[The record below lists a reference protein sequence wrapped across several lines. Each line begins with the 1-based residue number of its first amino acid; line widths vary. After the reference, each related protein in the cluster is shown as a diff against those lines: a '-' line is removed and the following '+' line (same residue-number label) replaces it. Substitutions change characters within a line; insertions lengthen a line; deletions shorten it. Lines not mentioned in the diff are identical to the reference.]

1 MASLKY
7 EISLLDRNTRF
18 ALWQIKMQAVLAQ
31 MDLEDAL
38 LGIDKMPST
47 LTDEEKKRKDRKALT
62 QLHLHLSNEILQ
74 DVMKEKTAA
83 ALWKRLEQ
91 ICMSKTLT
99 SKLHMKQRLYAHRL
113 EEGASVHEHLTVFK
127 EILSNLEAMEVQYDK
142 EDLGLILLC
151 SLPPSYL
158 TFRDT
163 ILYSRESLTV
173 DEVYDSLTS
182 YDKMKHL
189 VVKPDS
195 QGEGLIVRGRQD
207 RNTDDDR
214 GRTQERNHRGKSK
227 GRSKSSN
234 RGKTCNFCK
243 KKGHIKSECY
253 KLQNK
258 IKREAANQ
266 KEKQPENSGE
276 ADVVEDYSD
285 GELLV
290 ASVNDS
296 KVSEEWILDSGC
308 TFHMSPN
315 RDWFTTYETVSEGVV
330 LMGNN
335 ASCKIAGVGTI
346 KVKMFDGIVRTL
358 SDVRYVP
365 ELKIN
370 LISLSTLDSKGYRYT
385 AESGVLKI
393 SKGSLVVMKGQRKTA
408 KLYVLQGSTVT
419 GDAAV
424 ASSSLSDD
432 DITKLWHMRL
442 GHMSENG
449 MVELSK
455 RGLLDGQG
463 ICKLNF
469 CEHCVFG
476 KRKRVRFTR
485 GIHNTKET
493 LEYIH
498 SDLWG
503 PSRVPSR
510 GGANYMLTF
519 IDDFSRKVWAFF
531 LKQKSDVFS
540 AFKSWKIMIEKQTGK
555 QIKYLRTDNG
565 LEFCSDE
572 FNRLC
577 KSEGIVRHLTVRHTP
592 QQNGVAERMNRTI
605 MEKVRCMLSN
615 ANLPKSFWAEA
626 ASTACFLINRSPSVA
641 IEKKTPQEVWSG
653 NPANYSDL
661 KIFGCPAYAHV
672 NNGKLEPRSI
682 KCVFL
687 GYKAGVKGYK
697 LWCPENRKVVIS
709 RDVVFDETAML
720 PNLSLKDSS
729 NKENQKQVEHQI
741 NTESTPQVS
750 TKIENRVASSP
761 QYSIAKNRTKR
772 EIKPPKK
779 YAEADL
785 VAYALNVAEDIDA
798 NQEPSNYSE
807 AISCEDS
814 EKWMFA
820 MQEEM
825 ESLHKNKT
833 WDLVKLPKG
842 KKTVRC
848 KWVFKKKEGTPG
860 VEEPKY
866 KARLVAK
873 GYSQV
878 PGVDFT
884 DVFSPVVKHSS
895 IRALLGIVAMHDL
908 ELEQLDVKTAFLHGE
923 LEEDI
928 YMQQPEGFRVSEKE
942 DYVCL
947 LKKSLY
953 GLKQSPRQW
962 YKRFDSFMTSHDFK
976 RSSFDSCVY
985 FKKNNDGSFVYLL
998 LYVDDMLIAAKD
1010 KGEIRKVKAQL
1021 SEEFEMKDLGPAKKI
1036 LGMEILRDRKTSK
1049 LYLSQK
1055 GYIEKLL
1062 CRFNMR
1068 SAKPVSTPLAA
1079 HFRLSSALSPQSD
1092 DEIEYMSHVPYSS
1105 AVGSLMYAMVCSRPD
1120 LSYAVSAVSRYMV
1133 NLGKEH
1139 WKTVQWILRY
1149 LRGTTDVCLQ
1159 FGRTED
1165 GVIGYVDADFA
1176 GDLDRR
1182 RSLTGYVFTIGGC
1195 AISWKATLQTTVALS
1210 TTEAEYMAITEACK
1224 EAIWLKGLFSELNE
1238 DLQISTVFCDSQSA
1252 IFLTKDQMFHE
1263 RTKHIDVRYH
1273 FVRDIIA
1280 RGDIVVSKISTHEN
1294 PADMM
1299 TKSLPITKFEHCLD
1313 LIQGPSLG
1321 EDQHDSQ
1328 LRMVNAI
1335 SSRTHEID
1343 YEMNMLSA
1351 KVNRK
1356 HSDVE
1361 TTSADGKDTNGGK
1374 HRSSEGKLSNKESR
1388 SRVLN
1393 RSVVKSKS
1401 DMASKI
1407 RKTPAGTRTAV
1418 QKSKFDQKEEI
1429 RKRIE
1434 ELRIQRQ
1441 KRIAERSAA
1450 KGLNPVTSRKNS
1462 IGTKTST
1469 TSLKNQPLNQETKKL
1484 PKPALRSSTIEH
1496 LATARKSAELKS
1508 NQPKKSAS
1516 KENSSSTTGS
1526 QKVKSSTNKV
1536 KGSDKKSGTNKV
1548 LSCDKDPREK
1558 VSEEIT
1564 FESEATQQTAIVDD
1578 FKDVQELQ
1586 SITSIMKPEECEI
1599 LQRKTSSESKNS
1611 NANMLTE
1618 DNKPLQSDHLK
1629 AKDFDEDVPEMITVD
1644 SIPPSPDKTV
1654 KFSTVNVGT
1663 NSEVNGK
1670 DTSGRVI
1677 AEIEISTPPPNE
1689 AIEMEPSVHS
1699 RKKWNNGENSPKA
1712 SKRFRK
1718 LLFFGKRTRNS
1729 TKTDFI
1735 AIVNSC

>member
-7 EISLLDRNTRF
+7 EIPLLDRNTRF

-47 LTDEEKKRKDRKALT
+47 LTDEEKKRCDEREDCRCIMEEART
-62 QLHLHLSNEILQ
+62 NMYVENSNKQVAYEAASLCSSL
-74 DVMKEKTAA
+74 EK
-83 ALWKRLEQ
+83 
-91 ICMSKTLT
+91 
-99 SKLHMKQRLYAHRL
+99 
-113 EEGASVHEHLTVFK
+113 GASVHEHLTVFK

-151 SLPPSYL
+151 SLPPSYS

-173 DEVYDSLTS
+173 DEVYDSLTL

-214 GRTQERNHRGKSK
+214 GRTQERNHRAKSK

-234 RGKTCNFCK
+234 RGKLVTSVRR
-243 KKGHIKSECY
+243 KGTLNLSAISY
-253 KLQNK
+253 KIRLK
-258 IKREAANQ
+258 GRLRIKRENNQ
-266 KEKQPENSGE
+266 KILVKLMC
-276 ADVVEDYSD
+276 VEDYSD
-285 GELLV
+285 GELVV

-315 RDWFTTYETVSEGVV
+315 RDWFTTYETVSEGV
-330 LMGNN
+330 
-335 ASCKIAGVGTI
+335 GTI
-346 KVKMFDGIVRTL
+346 KVKMFDGVVRTL

-365 ELKIN
+365 ELKRN

-476 KRKRVRFTR
+476 KQKRVRFTR

-531 LKQKSDVFS
+531 LKQKSDIVQVRRDRETLDS
-540 AFKSWKIMIEKQTGK
+540 SSYSTAKRRC
-555 QIKYLRTDNG
+555 RTN
-565 LEFCSDE
+565 E
-572 FNRLC
+572 
-577 KSEGIVRHLTVRHTP
+577 
-592 QQNGVAERMNRTI
+592 QTI

-741 NTESTPQVS
+741 NTESTPQ
-750 TKIENRVASSP
+750 
-761 QYSIAKNRTKR
+761 
-772 EIKPPKK
+772 K

-833 WDLVKLPKG
+833 WDLVKLP
-842 KKTVRC
+842 
-848 KWVFKKKEGTPG
+848 
-860 VEEPKY
+860 

-928 YMQQPEGFRVSEKE
+928 YMQQPEGFTVSEKE

-962 YKRFDSFMTSHDFK
+962 YKRF
-976 RSSFDSCVY
+976 
-985 FKKNNDGSFVYLL
+985 
-998 LYVDDMLIAAKD
+998 
-1010 KGEIRKVKAQL
+1010 
-1021 SEEFEMKDLGPAKKI
+1021 
-1036 LGMEILRDRKTSK
+1036 
-1049 LYLSQK
+1049 
-1055 GYIEKLL
+1055 
-1062 CRFNMR
+1062 NMR

-1079 HFRLSSALSPQSD
+1079 HFRLSSTLSPQSD

-1120 LSYAVSAVSRYMV
+1120 LSYAVSAVSRYMA
-1133 NLGKEH
+1133 NPGKEH
-1139 WKTVQWILRY
+1139 WKAVQWILRY

-1313 LIQGPSLG
+1313 L
-1321 EDQHDSQ
+1321 
-1328 LRMVNAI
+1328 
-1335 SSRTHEID
+1335 
-1343 YEMNMLSA
+1343 
-1351 KVNRK
+1351 
-1356 HSDVE
+1356 
-1361 TTSADGKDTNGGK
+1361 
-1374 HRSSEGKLSNKESR
+1374 
-1388 SRVLN
+1388 
-1393 RSVVKSKS
+1393 
-1401 DMASKI
+1401 
-1407 RKTPAGTRTAV
+1407 
-1418 QKSKFDQKEEI
+1418 
-1429 RKRIE
+1429 
-1434 ELRIQRQ
+1434 
-1441 KRIAERSAA
+1441 
-1450 KGLNPVTSRKNS
+1450 
-1462 IGTKTST
+1462 
-1469 TSLKNQPLNQETKKL
+1469 
-1484 PKPALRSSTIEH
+1484 
-1496 LATARKSAELKS
+1496 
-1508 NQPKKSAS
+1508 
-1516 KENSSSTTGS
+1516 
-1526 QKVKSSTNKV
+1526 
-1536 KGSDKKSGTNKV
+1536 
-1548 LSCDKDPREK
+1548 
-1558 VSEEIT
+1558 
-1564 FESEATQQTAIVDD
+1564 
-1578 FKDVQELQ
+1578 
-1586 SITSIMKPEECEI
+1586 
-1599 LQRKTSSESKNS
+1599 
-1611 NANMLTE
+1611 
-1618 DNKPLQSDHLK
+1618 
-1629 AKDFDEDVPEMITVD
+1629 
-1644 SIPPSPDKTV
+1644 
-1654 KFSTVNVGT
+1654 VG
-1663 NSEVNGK
+1663 
-1670 DTSGRVI
+1670 
-1677 AEIEISTPPPNE
+1677 
-1689 AIEMEPSVHS
+1689 VH
-1699 RKKWNNGENSPKA
+1699 
-1712 SKRFRK
+1712 
-1718 LLFFGKRTRNS
+1718 
-1729 TKTDFI
+1729 
-1735 AIVNSC
+1735 C

>member
-7 EISLLDRNTRF
+7 EIPLLDRNTRF

-151 SLPPSYL
+151 SLPPSYS

-214 GRTQERNHRGKSK
+214 GRTQERNHRA
-227 GRSKSSN
+227 
-234 RGKTCNFCK
+234 T
-243 KKGHIKSECY
+243 
-253 KLQNK
+253 NK

-266 KEKQPENSGE
+266 KGKQPENSGE

-346 KVKMFDGIVRTL
+346 KVKMFDGVVRTL

-365 ELKIN
+365 ELKRN

-432 DITKLWHMRL
+432 DITKLWHMRGHMRL

-476 KRKRVRFTR
+476 KQKRVRFTR

-572 FNRLC
+572 FNILC

-720 PNLSLKDSS
+720 PNLSLKDCS

-750 TKIENRVASSP
+750 TKIENRVTSSP
-761 QYSIAKNRTKR
+761 QYSIVKNRTKR

-779 YAEADL
+779 YAEVDL

-878 PGVDFT
+878 PRVDFT

-895 IRALLGIVAMHDL
+895 IRALLGIMAMHDL

-928 YMQQPEGFRVSEKE
+928 YMQQPEGFTVSEKE

-953 GLKQSPRQW
+953 DLKQSP
-962 YKRFDSFMTSHDFK
+962 
-976 RSSFDSCVY
+976 
-985 FKKNNDGSFVYLL
+985 
-998 LYVDDMLIAAKD
+998 
-1010 KGEIRKVKAQL
+1010 
-1021 SEEFEMKDLGPAKKI
+1021 
-1036 LGMEILRDRKTSK
+1036 
-1049 LYLSQK
+1049 
-1055 GYIEKLL
+1055 
-1062 CRFNMR
+1062 RFNMR

-1105 AVGSLMYAMVCSRPD
+1105 AVGSLMYVMVCSRPD
-1120 LSYAVSAVSRYMV
+1120 LSYAVSAVSRYMA
-1133 NLGKEH
+1133 NPGKEH
-1139 WKTVQWILRY
+1139 WKAVQWILRY

-1238 DLQISTVFCDSQSA
+1238 DLQISTIFCDSQSA

-1313 LIQGPSLG
+1313 L
-1321 EDQHDSQ
+1321 
-1328 LRMVNAI
+1328 
-1335 SSRTHEID
+1335 
-1343 YEMNMLSA
+1343 
-1351 KVNRK
+1351 
-1356 HSDVE
+1356 
-1361 TTSADGKDTNGGK
+1361 
-1374 HRSSEGKLSNKESR
+1374 
-1388 SRVLN
+1388 
-1393 RSVVKSKS
+1393 
-1401 DMASKI
+1401 
-1407 RKTPAGTRTAV
+1407 
-1418 QKSKFDQKEEI
+1418 
-1429 RKRIE
+1429 
-1434 ELRIQRQ
+1434 
-1441 KRIAERSAA
+1441 
-1450 KGLNPVTSRKNS
+1450 
-1462 IGTKTST
+1462 
-1469 TSLKNQPLNQETKKL
+1469 
-1484 PKPALRSSTIEH
+1484 
-1496 LATARKSAELKS
+1496 
-1508 NQPKKSAS
+1508 
-1516 KENSSSTTGS
+1516 
-1526 QKVKSSTNKV
+1526 
-1536 KGSDKKSGTNKV
+1536 
-1548 LSCDKDPREK
+1548 
-1558 VSEEIT
+1558 
-1564 FESEATQQTAIVDD
+1564 
-1578 FKDVQELQ
+1578 
-1586 SITSIMKPEECEI
+1586 
-1599 LQRKTSSESKNS
+1599 
-1611 NANMLTE
+1611 
-1618 DNKPLQSDHLK
+1618 
-1629 AKDFDEDVPEMITVD
+1629 
-1644 SIPPSPDKTV
+1644 
-1654 KFSTVNVGT
+1654 VG
-1663 NSEVNGK
+1663 
-1670 DTSGRVI
+1670 
-1677 AEIEISTPPPNE
+1677 
-1689 AIEMEPSVHS
+1689 VH
-1699 RKKWNNGENSPKA
+1699 
-1712 SKRFRK
+1712 
-1718 LLFFGKRTRNS
+1718 
-1729 TKTDFI
+1729 
-1735 AIVNSC
+1735 C

>member
-1 MASLKY
+1 
-7 EISLLDRNTRF
+7 
-18 ALWQIKMQAVLAQ
+18 
-31 MDLEDAL
+31 
-38 LGIDKMPST
+38 
-47 LTDEEKKRKDRKALT
+47 
-62 QLHLHLSNEILQ
+62 
-74 DVMKEKTAA
+74 
-83 ALWKRLEQ
+83 
-91 ICMSKTLT
+91 
-99 SKLHMKQRLYAHRL
+99 
-113 EEGASVHEHLTVFK
+113 
-127 EILSNLEAMEVQYDK
+127 
-142 EDLGLILLC
+142 
-151 SLPPSYL
+151 
-158 TFRDT
+158 
-163 ILYSRESLTV
+163 
-173 DEVYDSLTS
+173 
-182 YDKMKHL
+182 
-189 VVKPDS
+189 
-195 QGEGLIVRGRQD
+195 
-207 RNTDDDR
+207 
-214 GRTQERNHRGKSK
+214 
-227 GRSKSSN
+227 
-234 RGKTCNFCK
+234 
-243 KKGHIKSECY
+243 
-253 KLQNK
+253 
-258 IKREAANQ
+258 
-266 KEKQPENSGE
+266 
-276 ADVVEDYSD
+276 
-285 GELLV
+285 
-290 ASVNDS
+290 
-296 KVSEEWILDSGC
+296 
-308 TFHMSPN
+308 
-315 RDWFTTYETVSEGVV
+315 
-330 LMGNN
+330 
-335 ASCKIAGVGTI
+335 
-346 KVKMFDGIVRTL
+346 
-358 SDVRYVP
+358 
-365 ELKIN
+365 
-370 LISLSTLDSKGYRYT
+370 
-385 AESGVLKI
+385 
-393 SKGSLVVMKGQRKTA
+393 
-408 KLYVLQGSTVT
+408 
-419 GDAAV
+419 
-424 ASSSLSDD
+424 
-432 DITKLWHMRL
+432 
-442 GHMSENG
+442 
-449 MVELSK
+449 
-455 RGLLDGQG
+455 
-463 ICKLNF
+463 
-469 CEHCVFG
+469 
-476 KRKRVRFTR
+476 
-485 GIHNTKET
+485 
-493 LEYIH
+493 
-498 SDLWG
+498 
-503 PSRVPSR
+503 
-510 GGANYMLTF
+510 
-519 IDDFSRKVWAFF
+519 
-531 LKQKSDVFS
+531 
-540 AFKSWKIMIEKQTGK
+540 MIEKQTGK

-661 KIFGCPAYAHV
+661 KI
-672 NNGKLEPRSI
+672 
-682 KCVFL
+682 L
-687 GYKAGVKGYK
+687 GVLPGVKGYK

-729 NKENQKQVEHQI
+729 NKENQK
-741 NTESTPQVS
+741 
-750 TKIENRVASSP
+750 
-761 QYSIAKNRTKR
+761 TKR

-928 YMQQPEGFRVSEKE
+928 YMQQPEGFTVSEKE

-1079 HFRLSSALSPQSD
+1079 HFRLSSTLSPQSD

-1120 LSYAVSAVSRYMV
+1120 LSYAVSA
-1133 NLGKEH
+1133 
-1139 WKTVQWILRY
+1139 
-1149 LRGTTDVCLQ
+1149 

-1313 LIQGPSLG
+1313 L
-1321 EDQHDSQ
+1321 
-1328 LRMVNAI
+1328 
-1335 SSRTHEID
+1335 
-1343 YEMNMLSA
+1343 
-1351 KVNRK
+1351 
-1356 HSDVE
+1356 
-1361 TTSADGKDTNGGK
+1361 
-1374 HRSSEGKLSNKESR
+1374 
-1388 SRVLN
+1388 
-1393 RSVVKSKS
+1393 
-1401 DMASKI
+1401 
-1407 RKTPAGTRTAV
+1407 
-1418 QKSKFDQKEEI
+1418 
-1429 RKRIE
+1429 
-1434 ELRIQRQ
+1434 
-1441 KRIAERSAA
+1441 
-1450 KGLNPVTSRKNS
+1450 
-1462 IGTKTST
+1462 
-1469 TSLKNQPLNQETKKL
+1469 
-1484 PKPALRSSTIEH
+1484 
-1496 LATARKSAELKS
+1496 
-1508 NQPKKSAS
+1508 
-1516 KENSSSTTGS
+1516 
-1526 QKVKSSTNKV
+1526 
-1536 KGSDKKSGTNKV
+1536 
-1548 LSCDKDPREK
+1548 
-1558 VSEEIT
+1558 
-1564 FESEATQQTAIVDD
+1564 
-1578 FKDVQELQ
+1578 
-1586 SITSIMKPEECEI
+1586 
-1599 LQRKTSSESKNS
+1599 
-1611 NANMLTE
+1611 
-1618 DNKPLQSDHLK
+1618 
-1629 AKDFDEDVPEMITVD
+1629 
-1644 SIPPSPDKTV
+1644 
-1654 KFSTVNVGT
+1654 VG
-1663 NSEVNGK
+1663 
-1670 DTSGRVI
+1670 
-1677 AEIEISTPPPNE
+1677 
-1689 AIEMEPSVHS
+1689 VH
-1699 RKKWNNGENSPKA
+1699 
-1712 SKRFRK
+1712 
-1718 LLFFGKRTRNS
+1718 
-1729 TKTDFI
+1729 
-1735 AIVNSC
+1735 C

>member
-7 EISLLDRNTRF
+7 EIPLLDRNTRF

-47 LTDEEKKRKDRKALT
+47 LTDKEKKRKDRKALT

-151 SLPPSYL
+151 PLPPSYS

-214 GRTQERNHRGKSK
+214 GRTQE
-227 GRSKSSN
+227 
-234 RGKTCNFCK
+234 
-243 KKGHIKSECY
+243 
-253 KLQNK
+253 
-258 IKREAANQ
+258 AANQ
-266 KEKQPENSGE
+266 KGKQPENSGE

-335 ASCKIAGVGTI
+335 TSCKIAGVGTI
-346 KVKMFDGIVRTL
+346 KVKMFDGVVRTL

-365 ELKIN
+365 ELKRN

-385 AESGVLKI
+385 AESG
-393 SKGSLVVMKGQRKTA
+393 
-408 KLYVLQGSTVT
+408 GSTVT

-476 KRKRVRFTR
+476 KQKRVRFTR

-750 TKIENRVASSP
+750 TKIENRVASLP

-825 ESLHKNKT
+825 ESLHKNKI

-895 IRALLGIVAMHDL
+895 I
-908 ELEQLDVKTAFLHGE
+908 
-923 LEEDI
+923 
-928 YMQQPEGFRVSEKE
+928 
-942 DYVCL
+942 
-947 LKKSLY
+947 
-953 GLKQSPRQW
+953 
-962 YKRFDSFMTSHDFK
+962 
-976 RSSFDSCVY
+976 
-985 FKKNNDGSFVYLL
+985 
-998 LYVDDMLIAAKD
+998 
-1010 KGEIRKVKAQL
+1010 
-1021 SEEFEMKDLGPAKKI
+1021 
-1036 LGMEILRDRKTSK
+1036 
-1049 LYLSQK
+1049 
-1055 GYIEKLL
+1055 
-1062 CRFNMR
+1062 
-1068 SAKPVSTPLAA
+1068 
-1079 HFRLSSALSPQSD
+1079 
-1092 DEIEYMSHVPYSS
+1092 
-1105 AVGSLMYAMVCSRPD
+1105 
-1120 LSYAVSAVSRYMV
+1120 
-1133 NLGKEH
+1133 
-1139 WKTVQWILRY
+1139 
-1149 LRGTTDVCLQ
+1149 
-1159 FGRTED
+1159 
-1165 GVIGYVDADFA
+1165 
-1176 GDLDRR
+1176 
-1182 RSLTGYVFTIGGC
+1182 
-1195 AISWKATLQTTVALS
+1195 
-1210 TTEAEYMAITEACK
+1210 
-1224 EAIWLKGLFSELNE
+1224 
-1238 DLQISTVFCDSQSA
+1238 
-1252 IFLTKDQMFHE
+1252 
-1263 RTKHIDVRYH
+1263 
-1273 FVRDIIA
+1273 
-1280 RGDIVVSKISTHEN
+1280 
-1294 PADMM
+1294 
-1299 TKSLPITKFEHCLD
+1299 
-1313 LIQGPSLG
+1313 
-1321 EDQHDSQ
+1321 
-1328 LRMVNAI
+1328 
-1335 SSRTHEID
+1335 
-1343 YEMNMLSA
+1343 
-1351 KVNRK
+1351 
-1356 HSDVE
+1356 
-1361 TTSADGKDTNGGK
+1361 
-1374 HRSSEGKLSNKESR
+1374 
-1388 SRVLN
+1388 
-1393 RSVVKSKS
+1393 
-1401 DMASKI
+1401 
-1407 RKTPAGTRTAV
+1407 
-1418 QKSKFDQKEEI
+1418 
-1429 RKRIE
+1429 
-1434 ELRIQRQ
+1434 
-1441 KRIAERSAA
+1441 
-1450 KGLNPVTSRKNS
+1450 
-1462 IGTKTST
+1462 
-1469 TSLKNQPLNQETKKL
+1469 
-1484 PKPALRSSTIEH
+1484 
-1496 LATARKSAELKS
+1496 
-1508 NQPKKSAS
+1508 
-1516 KENSSSTTGS
+1516 
-1526 QKVKSSTNKV
+1526 
-1536 KGSDKKSGTNKV
+1536 
-1548 LSCDKDPREK
+1548 
-1558 VSEEIT
+1558 
-1564 FESEATQQTAIVDD
+1564 
-1578 FKDVQELQ
+1578 
-1586 SITSIMKPEECEI
+1586 
-1599 LQRKTSSESKNS
+1599 
-1611 NANMLTE
+1611 
-1618 DNKPLQSDHLK
+1618 
-1629 AKDFDEDVPEMITVD
+1629 
-1644 SIPPSPDKTV
+1644 
-1654 KFSTVNVGT
+1654 
-1663 NSEVNGK
+1663 
-1670 DTSGRVI
+1670 
-1677 AEIEISTPPPNE
+1677 
-1689 AIEMEPSVHS
+1689 
-1699 RKKWNNGENSPKA
+1699 
-1712 SKRFRK
+1712 
-1718 LLFFGKRTRNS
+1718 
-1729 TKTDFI
+1729 
-1735 AIVNSC
+1735 

>member
-7 EISLLDRNTRF
+7 EIPLLDRNTRF

-47 LTDEEKKRKDRKALT
+47 LTDEEKKRCDEREDCRCIMEEART
-62 QLHLHLSNEILQ
+62 NMYVENSNKQVAYAHRL
-74 DVMKEKTAA
+74 DV
-83 ALWKRLEQ
+83 
-91 ICMSKTLT
+91 
-99 SKLHMKQRLYAHRL
+99 HRL
-113 EEGASVHEHLTVFK
+113 EEGASVHDTLHSVK

-142 EDLGLILLC
+142 EDL
-151 SLPPSYL
+151 
-158 TFRDT
+158 
-163 ILYSRESLTV
+163 V

-234 RGKTCNFCK
+234 R
-243 KKGHIKSECY
+243 
-253 KLQNK
+253 
-258 IKREAANQ
+258 EAANQ
-266 KEKQPENSGE
+266 KGKQPENSGE
-276 ADVVEDYSD
+276 ADVVVEDYSD

-308 TFHMSPN
+308 TFQKCC
-315 RDWFTTYETVSEGVV
+315 

-335 ASCKIAGVGTI
+335 LR
-346 KVKMFDGIVRTL
+346 VRSQVLEQLKLRCLMEL
-358 SDVRYVP
+358 SEHLVNVRYVP
-365 ELKIN
+365 ELKRN

-393 SKGSLVVMKGQRKTA
+393 SKGSLVGDERA
-408 KLYVLQGSTVT
+408 KKNCQVIFLQGSTVT

-424 ASSSLSDD
+424 ASSSLSD
-432 DITKLWHMRL
+432 
-442 GHMSENG
+442 
-449 MVELSK
+449 
-455 RGLLDGQG
+455 
-463 ICKLNF
+463 
-469 CEHCVFG
+469 
-476 KRKRVRFTR
+476 
-485 GIHNTKET
+485 
-493 LEYIH
+493 
-498 SDLWG
+498 
-503 PSRVPSR
+503 
-510 GGANYMLTF
+510 
-519 IDDFSRKVWAFF
+519 
-531 LKQKSDVFS
+531 
-540 AFKSWKIMIEKQTGK
+540 GK

-592 QQNGVAERMNRTI
+592 QQNGVTERMNRTI

-615 ANLPKSFWAEA
+615 ANLPKSFWGR
-626 ASTACFLINRSPSVA
+626 SSLYCMFLINRSPSVA
-641 IEKKTPQEVWSG
+641 IEKRLHK
-653 NPANYSDL
+653 
-661 KIFGCPAYAHV
+661 
-672 NNGKLEPRSI
+672 
-682 KCVFL
+682 
-687 GYKAGVKGYK
+687 
-697 LWCPENRKVVIS
+697 RKVVIS

-741 NTESTPQVS
+741 NTESTPQ
-750 TKIENRVASSP
+750 
-761 QYSIAKNRTKR
+761 
-772 EIKPPKK
+772 K

-833 WDLVKLPKG
+833 WDLVKLP
-842 KKTVRC
+842 
-848 KWVFKKKEGTPG
+848 
-860 VEEPKY
+860 

-928 YMQQPEGFRVSEKE
+928 YMQQPEGFTVSEKE

-1068 SAKPVSTPLAA
+1068 SAKPT
-1079 HFRLSSALSPQSD
+1079 SSALSPQSD
-1092 DEIEYMSHVPYSS
+1092 DKTEYMSHVPYSS

-1120 LSYAVSAVSRYMV
+1120 LSYAVSAVSRYMA
-1133 NLGKEH
+1133 NPGKEH
-1139 WKTVQWILRY
+1139 WKAVQWILRY
-1149 LRGTTDVCLQ
+1149 YEVLLMFAYSLEELKMELLGMLMLILLETLIEEDLSQVTSLQ
-1159 FGRTED
+1159 SE
-1165 GVIGYVDADFA
+1165 
-1176 GDLDRR
+1176 
-1182 RSLTGYVFTIGGC
+1182 
-1195 AISWKATLQTTVALS
+1195 
-1210 TTEAEYMAITEACK
+1210 
-1224 EAIWLKGLFSELNE
+1224 GLFSELNE

-1299 TKSLPITKFEHCLD
+1299 TMSLPITK
-1313 LIQGPSLG
+1313 
-1321 EDQHDSQ
+1321 
-1328 LRMVNAI
+1328 
-1335 SSRTHEID
+1335 
-1343 YEMNMLSA
+1343 LS
-1351 KVNRK
+1351 
-1356 HSDVE
+1356 
-1361 TTSADGKDTNGGK
+1361 
-1374 HRSSEGKLSNKESR
+1374 
-1388 SRVLN
+1388 
-1393 RSVVKSKS
+1393 
-1401 DMASKI
+1401 
-1407 RKTPAGTRTAV
+1407 
-1418 QKSKFDQKEEI
+1418 
-1429 RKRIE
+1429 
-1434 ELRIQRQ
+1434 
-1441 KRIAERSAA
+1441 IA
-1450 KGLNPVTSRKNS
+1450 
-1462 IGTKTST
+1462 
-1469 TSLKNQPLNQETKKL
+1469 
-1484 PKPALRSSTIEH
+1484 
-1496 LATARKSAELKS
+1496 
-1508 NQPKKSAS
+1508 
-1516 KENSSSTTGS
+1516 
-1526 QKVKSSTNKV
+1526 
-1536 KGSDKKSGTNKV
+1536 
-1548 LSCDKDPREK
+1548 
-1558 VSEEIT
+1558 
-1564 FESEATQQTAIVDD
+1564 
-1578 FKDVQELQ
+1578 
-1586 SITSIMKPEECEI
+1586 
-1599 LQRKTSSESKNS
+1599 
-1611 NANMLTE
+1611 
-1618 DNKPLQSDHLK
+1618 
-1629 AKDFDEDVPEMITVD
+1629 
-1644 SIPPSPDKTV
+1644 
-1654 KFSTVNVGT
+1654 
-1663 NSEVNGK
+1663 
-1670 DTSGRVI
+1670 
-1677 AEIEISTPPPNE
+1677 
-1689 AIEMEPSVHS
+1689 
-1699 RKKWNNGENSPKA
+1699 
-1712 SKRFRK
+1712 
-1718 LLFFGKRTRNS
+1718 
-1729 TKTDFI
+1729 
-1735 AIVNSC
+1735 

>member
-47 LTDEEKKRKDRKALT
+47 LTDEKKKRKDRKALT
-62 QLHLHLSNEILQ
+62 QLHLHLSNKILQ

-151 SLPPSYL
+151 SLPLSYS

-207 RNTDDDR
+207 RNADDDR

-266 KEKQPENSGE
+266 KGKQPENSGE

-315 RDWFTTYETVSEGVV
+315 RDWFITYETLSEGVV

-335 ASCKIAGVGTI
+335 ASCKITGVGTI
-346 KVKMFDGIVRTL
+346 KVKMFDGVVRTL
-358 SDVRYVP
+358 SDVRHVP
-365 ELKIN
+365 ELKRN
-370 LISLSTLDSKGYRYT
+370 LISLGTLDSKGYRYT
-385 AESGVLKI
+385 AESRVLKI
-393 SKGSLVVMKGQRKTA
+393 SKGSLVVMKGQRKIA

-424 ASSSLSDD
+424 ASSSSSDD

-442 GHMSENG
+442 GHISENG
-449 MVELSK
+449 MTELSK

-476 KRKRVRFTR
+476 KQKRVRFTR
-485 GIHNTKET
+485 GIHNMKGT

-519 IDDFSRKVWAFF
+519 IDYFSRKAWAFF
-531 LKQKSDVFS
+531 LKQKSNVFS
-540 AFKSWKIMIEKQTGK
+540 AFRSWKIMIEKQTGK

-577 KSEGIVRHLTVRHTP
+577 KSEGIMRHLTVRHTP
-592 QQNGVAERMNRTI
+592 QQNGIVERMNRTI
-605 MEKVRCMLSN
+605 MKKVRCMLSN
-615 ANLPKSFWAEA
+615 ANLPKSFWTEA

-641 IEKKTPQEVWSG
+641 IEKKTLQEVWSG

-672 NNGKLEPRSI
+672 DNGKLEPRSI
-682 KCVFL
+682 KGIFL

-709 RDVVFDETAML
+709 RDVVFDETAMI

-729 NKENQKQVEHQI
+729 NKENQKQMEHQI
-741 NTESTPQVS
+741 NTESTPQAI
-750 TKIENRVASSP
+750 TKIENR
-761 QYSIAKNRTKR
+761 
-772 EIKPPKK
+772 

-807 AISCEDS
+807 A
-814 EKWMFA
+814 
-820 MQEEM
+820 
-825 ESLHKNKT
+825 
-833 WDLVKLPKG
+833 
-842 KKTVRC
+842 
-848 KWVFKKKEGTPG
+848 VFKKKEGTPG
-860 VEEPKY
+860 VEEPRY

-873 GYSQV
+873 GYSQI

-928 YMQQPEGFRVSEKE
+928 YMQQPEGFIVSEKE

-947 LKKSLY
+947 LRKSLY

-976 RSSFDSCVY
+976 RSSLDSCVY
-985 FKKNNDGSFVYLL
+985 FKKNSNGSFVYLL

-1010 KGEIRKVKAQL
+1010 KGKIRKVKAQL

-1036 LGMEILRDRKTSK
+1036 LGMEILRNRKASK

-1055 GYIEKLL
+1055 GYIEKVL
-1062 CRFNMR
+1062 CRFNMQ

-1105 AVGSLMYAMVCSRPD
+1105 AVGSLMYAMVWSCPD
-1120 LSYAVSAVSRYMV
+1120 LSYAVSAVSRYMA
-1133 NLGKEH
+1133 NPGKEH
-1139 WKTVQWILRY
+1139 WKAVQWILRY

-1159 FGRTED
+1159 FGKTKDR
-1165 GVIGYVDADFA
+1165 VIGYVDADFA

-1182 RSLTGYVFTIGGC
+1182 RSLTGYVFTIGDC

-1210 TTEAEYMAITEACK
+1210 TTEAEYMAI
-1224 EAIWLKGLFSELNE
+1224 
-1238 DLQISTVFCDSQSA
+1238 
-1252 IFLTKDQMFHE
+1252 
-1263 RTKHIDVRYH
+1263 
-1273 FVRDIIA
+1273 
-1280 RGDIVVSKISTHEN
+1280 
-1294 PADMM
+1294 
-1299 TKSLPITKFEHCLD
+1299 
-1313 LIQGPSLG
+1313 
-1321 EDQHDSQ
+1321 
-1328 LRMVNAI
+1328 
-1335 SSRTHEID
+1335 
-1343 YEMNMLSA
+1343 
-1351 KVNRK
+1351 
-1356 HSDVE
+1356 
-1361 TTSADGKDTNGGK
+1361 
-1374 HRSSEGKLSNKESR
+1374 
-1388 SRVLN
+1388 
-1393 RSVVKSKS
+1393 
-1401 DMASKI
+1401 
-1407 RKTPAGTRTAV
+1407 
-1418 QKSKFDQKEEI
+1418 
-1429 RKRIE
+1429 
-1434 ELRIQRQ
+1434 
-1441 KRIAERSAA
+1441 
-1450 KGLNPVTSRKNS
+1450 
-1462 IGTKTST
+1462 
-1469 TSLKNQPLNQETKKL
+1469 KKL
-1484 PKPALRSSTIEH
+1484 
-1496 LATARKSAELKS
+1496 
-1508 NQPKKSAS
+1508 
-1516 KENSSSTTGS
+1516 
-1526 QKVKSSTNKV
+1526 
-1536 KGSDKKSGTNKV
+1536 
-1548 LSCDKDPREK
+1548 
-1558 VSEEIT
+1558 
-1564 FESEATQQTAIVDD
+1564 
-1578 FKDVQELQ
+1578 
-1586 SITSIMKPEECEI
+1586 
-1599 LQRKTSSESKNS
+1599 
-1611 NANMLTE
+1611 
-1618 DNKPLQSDHLK
+1618 
-1629 AKDFDEDVPEMITVD
+1629 
-1644 SIPPSPDKTV
+1644 
-1654 KFSTVNVGT
+1654 
-1663 NSEVNGK
+1663 
-1670 DTSGRVI
+1670 
-1677 AEIEISTPPPNE
+1677 
-1689 AIEMEPSVHS
+1689 
-1699 RKKWNNGENSPKA
+1699 
-1712 SKRFRK
+1712 
-1718 LLFFGKRTRNS
+1718 FG
-1729 TKTDFI
+1729 
-1735 AIVNSC
+1735 

>member
-7 EISLLDRNTRF
+7 EIPLLDRNTRF

-47 LTDEEKKRKDRKALT
+47 LTDEEKKRL
-62 QLHLHLSNEILQ
+62 
-74 DVMKEKTAA
+74 MKEKTAA

-151 SLPPSYL
+151 SLPPSYS

-258 IKREAANQ
+258 IKGEAANQ
-266 KEKQPENSGE
+266 KGKQPENFGE

-346 KVKMFDGIVRTL
+346 KVKMFDGVVRTL

-365 ELKIN
+365 ELKRN

-432 DITKLWHMRL
+432 DITKLWHIRL

-476 KRKRVRFTR
+476 KQKR
-485 GIHNTKET
+485 
-493 LEYIH
+493 
-498 SDLWG
+498 
-503 PSRVPSR
+503 
-510 GGANYMLTF
+510 
-519 IDDFSRKVWAFF
+519 
-531 LKQKSDVFS
+531 S
-540 AFKSWKIMIEKQTGK
+540 AFERWSIRLIQSRLLKSVQ
-555 QIKYLRTDNG
+555 
-565 LEFCSDE
+565 
-572 FNRLC
+572 
-577 KSEGIVRHLTVRHTP
+577 
-592 QQNGVAERMNRTI
+592 
-605 MEKVRCMLSN
+605 
-615 ANLPKSFWAEA
+615 
-626 ASTACFLINRSPSVA
+626 
-641 IEKKTPQEVWSG
+641 
-653 NPANYSDL
+653 
-661 KIFGCPAYAHV
+661 
-672 NNGKLEPRSI
+672 
-682 KCVFL
+682 
-687 GYKAGVKGYK
+687 
-697 LWCPENRKVVIS
+697 
-709 RDVVFDETAML
+709 
-720 PNLSLKDSS
+720 
-729 NKENQKQVEHQI
+729 
-741 NTESTPQVS
+741 
-750 TKIENRVASSP
+750 KIENRVASSP

-842 KKTVRC
+842 KKTVLC

-928 YMQQPEGFRVSEKE
+928 YMQQPEGFTVSEKE

-998 LYVDDMLIAAKD
+998 LYVDDMLIVAKD

-1120 LSYAVSAVSRYMV
+1120 LSYAVSAVSRYMA
-1133 NLGKEH
+1133 NPGKEH
-1139 WKTVQWILRY
+1139 WKAVQWILKY

-1313 LIQGPSLG
+1313 LAGVSGVANLNSTNRMIVVDFSLSKNVVVDATWLDTQQLSCVSVKVSNRHYKVCRVG
-1321 EDQHDSQ
+1321 WALNVLNGVLGWSKTVVLKLEQDSVAGARRRGGTRAESSSMGSMPN
-1328 LRMVNAI
+1328 LEI
-1335 SSRTHEID
+1335 SETIGT
-1343 YEMNMLSA
+1343 LT
-1351 KVNRK
+1351 
-1356 HSDVE
+1356 VE
-1361 TTSADGKDTNGGK
+1361 T
-1374 HRSSEGKLSNKESR
+1374 ESQTLMAEDYALG
-1388 SRVLN
+1388 VI
-1393 RSVVKSKS
+1393 VVTLTVAEYWLK
-1401 DMASKI
+1401 A
-1407 RKTPAGTRTAV
+1407 T
-1418 QKSKFDQKEEI
+1418 
-1429 RKRIE
+1429 KRIMTD
-1434 ELRIQRQ
+1434 LDCIPTQ
-1441 KRIAERSAA
+1441 KL
-1450 KGLNPVTSRKNS
+1450 KGVV
-1462 IGTKTST
+1462 
-1469 TSLKNQPLNQETKKL
+1469 SLL
-1484 PKPALRSSTIEH
+1484 
-1496 LATARKSAELKS
+1496 
-1508 NQPKKSAS
+1508 
-1516 KENSSSTTGS
+1516 
-1526 QKVKSSTNKV
+1526 
-1536 KGSDKKSGTNKV
+1536 
-1548 LSCDKDPREK
+1548 
-1558 VSEEIT
+1558 
-1564 FESEATQQTAIVDD
+1564 
-1578 FKDVQELQ
+1578 
-1586 SITSIMKPEECEI
+1586 
-1599 LQRKTSSESKNS
+1599 
-1611 NANMLTE
+1611 
-1618 DNKPLQSDHLK
+1618 
-1629 AKDFDEDVPEMITVD
+1629 
-1644 SIPPSPDKTV
+1644 
-1654 KFSTVNVGT
+1654 
-1663 NSEVNGK
+1663 
-1670 DTSGRVI
+1670 
-1677 AEIEISTPPPNE
+1677 
-1689 AIEMEPSVHS
+1689 
-1699 RKKWNNGENSPKA
+1699 
-1712 SKRFRK
+1712 
-1718 LLFFGKRTRNS
+1718 
-1729 TKTDFI
+1729 
-1735 AIVNSC
+1735 